1 MKIQNL
7 NSLFIMRFGLSC
19 VLAGTLSFSAVN
31 AEELDDIVHAK
42 KESRNFLNS
51 SYSFANVSINYL
63 DWTSGTTDR
72 DPYKKDFPY
81 LEVEGGAGWDWGDFY
96 FFSDIE
102 NPGKSWSGNPSD
114 NRRFVIKPKLN
125 IKLGESNWPF
135 HVQDYYLKA
144 KDFYVNNFIPG
155 IAYNYTNDSA
165 LWFQPFLGGHYQNS
179 TYYTGWNGYMTGWVF
194 NYDFTFQGLDMA
206 LSQWHEYEFD
216 RDREH
221 YKLGDGTRIGD
232 GASTGTNGALAL
244 W

>member
-81 LEVEGGAGWDWGDFY
+81 LEVEGGVGWDWGDFY
-96 FFSDIE
+96 FFSDIRGMSLR
-102 NPGKSWSGNPSD
+102 NLS
-114 NRRFVIKPKLN
+114 FC
-125 IKLGESNWPF
+125 F
-135 HVQDYYLKA
+135 
-144 KDFYVNNFIPG
+144 
-155 IAYNYTNDSA
+155 
-165 LWFQPFLGGHYQNS
+165 NS
-179 TYYTGWNGYMTGWVF
+179 LPIRM
-194 NYDFTFQGLDMA
+194 
-206 LSQWHEYEFD
+206 
-216 RDREH
+216 
-221 YKLGDGTRIGD
+221 
-232 GASTGTNGALAL
+232 
-244 W
+244 